1 MPKPRIPD
9 DRITSRKQFVHW
21 SDELTDSEAIKAV
34 ELIGRIQVKYQHKT
48 NTKDNLFALRDE
60 ALTRLAEELNILAEL
75 DVTPCFYGE
84 PPVLEIKGKMAVDD
98 IHKYGFDHEQKK
110 WEIDKAHDRG
120 EDFLGEKE
128 SPQSRKEK

>member
-1 MPKPRIPD
+1 MKPRIPD
-9 DRITSRKQFVHW
+9 DRIKSRKQFVHW
-21 SDELTDSEAIKAV
+21 NDELTDSEAIKAV
-34 ELIGRIQVKYQHKT
+34 ELIGRIQMKYQYKR
-48 NTKDNLFALRDE
+48 NSKENLNALRDE

-84 PPVLEIKGKMAVDD
+84 PPELVITGKVSVDD
-98 IHKYGFDHEQKK
+98 IHTHGFDHEKKK

-128 SPQSRKEK
+128 SPESRKE